1 MRTTPATSMMSS
13 QSRAPPPPPPPPPP
27 PALLPL
33 LLTAVTVREAEAGAV
48 LPPAGPVI
56 RSLVATVLVYVPAV
70 VLVTLTVRS
79 HDPSAGIMAPLIVT
93 LPALEVTDP
102 FAPAQVAAG
111 A

>member
-1 MRTTPATSMMSS
+1 MRTTPATSMTSS
-13 QSRAPPPPPPPPPP
+13 QSRAPPPPPPPPP

-93 LPALEVTDP
+93 LPALEVTMS
-102 FAPAQVAAG
+102 G